1 MKAASSL
8 ARLAACAV
16 FVLIPIAGLG
26 ATSGGNILPAAAQQ
40 ERSAGIRCAAT
51 ATGFALATRSDWN
64 VRDRAAGGAGSAA
77 GTKVL
82 ADQMSF
88 APARRRPSLQVGE
101 SYDPAKVHLVTEPG
115 RYGLGTPPQGSQYAV
130 IDSYLVR
137 VEPGSMKV
145 LSVIRLVNEILD

>member
-8 ARLAACAV
+8 ALVTACAA
-16 FVLIPIAGLG
+16 FVLNPVAGSG
-26 ATSGGNILPAAAQQ
+26 TTPGGNALPAATQHEPAA
-40 ERSAGIRCAAT
+40 AGDFTAAT
-51 ATGFALATRSDWN
+51 RLALVTRPGWNYADHGVRNERTSDDTR
-64 VRDRAAGGAGSAA
+64 VM
-77 GTKVL
+77 

-88 APARRRPSLQVGE
+88 APSKRRPALQVGE
-101 SYDPAKVHLVTEPG
+101 NYDPAKVHLVTEPG

-137 VEPGSMKV
+137 VEPVSMKV